1 MTNLEQ
7 LRAKNALKAAR
18 TIGQG
23 SEGGDAVEKKV
34 PAQIIANGFIGA
46 LAFAIERGAG
56 YADVF
61 RAVIDHLNDVKA
73 MQGMVKTDLPGFLA
87 ELCDKSSAQL
97 RAITEESMAYLGYLR
112 RFVKSSKTKDEKPC
126 KQQL

>member
-7 LRAKNALKAAR
+7 LRAKDALEAAR

-23 SEGGDAVEKKV
+23 AEGGEAVEKKV

-46 LAFAIERGAG
+46 LAFAIEKGAG

-61 RAVIDHLNDVKA
+61 NAVIKHLNNIGA
-73 MQGMVKTDLPGFLA
+73 MQGIAHTDLKGFLA
-87 ELCDKSSAQL
+87 ELCGKNSAQL

-112 RFVKSSKTKDEKPC
+112 RFVKGTRR
-126 KQQL
+126 

>member
-7 LRAKNALKAAR
+7 LRAKDALEAAK

-23 SEGGDAVEKKV
+23 AEGGDAVEKKV

-46 LAFAIERGAG
+46 LAFAIEKDAG

-61 RAVIDHLNDVKA
+61 ASVIKHLQNVNA
-73 MQGMVKTDLPGFLA
+73 MQGITRTDLRGFL
-87 ELCDKSSAQL
+87 EDLCGKSSAQL

-112 RFVKSSKTKDEKPC
+112 RFVKGVKK
-126 KQQL
+126 